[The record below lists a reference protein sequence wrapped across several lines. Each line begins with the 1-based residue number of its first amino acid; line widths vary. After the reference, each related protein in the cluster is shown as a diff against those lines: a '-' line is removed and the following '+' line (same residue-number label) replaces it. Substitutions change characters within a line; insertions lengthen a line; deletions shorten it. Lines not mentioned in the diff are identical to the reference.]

1 MAVTETRQLVNPTL
15 EASLTNFLKKVDP
28 LVGQQINTAGYAPQV
43 ARRNDLQTGPEG
55 QVAGLMQ
62 DAQARA
68 TAAQGLGSLTGTGA
82 GTGQGSI
89 ASYMSPY
96 QQQVIDAS
104 LSEFDRNAAMQQTGL
119 RDQSIQSGAYGG
131 AREGVMRAEAIR
143 NNNMNRAQLNSQLL
157 NQGFGQAQQ
166 ARAQDLQAQQGLGAY
181 QQSLNQF
188 QQGLGGY
195 SQQLGQAQQGF
206 DQAGLDAAQIANRE
220 AQYEPFTRLG
230 LVGQQLAQIQPGA
243 FASQTVG
250 YAPPAAPASPMA
262 NFLGGAAGGAGIM
275 GKLGLF
281 G

>member
-1 MAVTETRQLVNPTL
+1 MAVQETRQLVNPTL

-43 ARRNDLQTGPEG
+43 AARNALQTGPEG

-62 DAQARA
+62 DAQDRA

-104 LSEFDRNAAMQQTGL
+104 LTEFDRNAAIQNTGM
-119 RDQSIQSGAYGG
+119 RDQAIQSGAYGG
-131 AREGVMRAEAIR
+131 GREGVMQAEALR
-143 NNNMNRAQLNSQLL
+143 GQGANRAQLQSNLL
-157 NQGFGQAQQ
+157 NQGFAQAQA
-166 ARAQDLQAQQGLGAY
+166 ARSQDLQAQQGLGTY
-181 QQSLNQF
+181 Q
-188 QQGLGGY
+188 
-195 SQQLGQAQQGF
+195 SQMGAGQQGF
-206 DQAGLDAAQIANRE
+206 EQAKLDASQIAARE
-220 AQYEPFTRLG
+220 AEFAPFTQLG

-243 FASQTVG
+243 FPTQTVG
-250 YAPPAAPASPMA
+250 YAPPAAPASPMSQ
-262 NFLGGAAGGAGIM
+262 FLGAGAGIGGMM
-275 GKLGLF
+275 GKLGLM